1 MADYFNDRFY
11 TSETIDPVKIFNPAQ
26 QVRKRNANVKIDDI
40 EGTLHIYGLTNPIV
54 VCESKV
60 SEQQDDYEYHLV
72 DGQRRLTACLNQKMT
87 DVPIRVFKKGEIIPE
102 AEIEA
107 LATILNITNLA
118 MKKGDIWDQ
127 IKKQFFING
136 SDAKKTAKV
145 TGFPYEIVKEAVAEH
160 RIDETPNARQVMDYI
175 VDKGLLQSH
184 TTQIMDRII
193 DICLKDDNSVDLS
206 KAKKLHDV
214 LVGEDY
220 PVQKNILSAAE
231 MDPKG
236 EVKTWQQDGK
246 NQVVTTNITVPFA
259 QEEKSKI
266 ESYLENNELGVNV
279 KQFIYDLVMD
289 EIN

>member
-1 MADYFNDRFY
+1 MADYFNDNFY
-11 TSETIDPVKIFNPAQ
+11 TPEIIDPTKIFNPAQ

-40 EGTLHIYGLTNPIV
+40 EGTLHLYGLTNPIV
-54 VCESKV
+54 VCESKI
-60 SEQQDDYEYHLV
+60 SKEQSDYDYHLV
-72 DGQRRLTACLNQKMT
+72 DGQRRLTACLNQKMK
-87 DVPIRVFKKGEIIPE
+87 DVPIRVYKKGQIIPE
-102 AEIEA
+102 EEIEA

-127 IKKQFFING
+127 IKKQYFING
-136 SDAKKTAKV
+136 NDARKTAQA

-160 RIDETPNARQVMDYI
+160 RIDEIPNARKVMDYI
-175 VDKGLLQSH
+175 VDKGMLTSH

-193 DICLKDDNSVDLS
+193 DICLKDNNSVDLS

-220 PVQKNILSAAE
+220 PVQKNILAAAE
-231 MDPKG
+231 MDPQG

-246 NQVVTTNITVPFA
+246 NQVVTTNISVPFA
-259 QEEKSKI
+259 TEDKSMI
-266 ESYLENNELGVNV
+266 ENYLEDNELGVDV

-289 EIN
+289 EVK

>member
-1 MADYFNDRFY
+1 MADYFNDSFY
-11 TSETIDPVKIFNPAQ
+11 TPEIIDPTKIFNPAQ

-40 EGTLHIYGLTNPIV
+40 EGTLHLYGLTNPII
-54 VCESKV
+54 VCESKI
-60 SEQQDDYEYHLV
+60 SKEQSDYDYHLV
-72 DGQRRLTACLNQKMT
+72 DGQRRLTACLNQKMK
-87 DVPIRVFKKGEIIPE
+87 DVPIRVYKKGQIIPE
-102 AEIEA
+102 EEIEA

-127 IKKQFFING
+127 IKKQYFING
-136 SDAKKTAKV
+136 NDARKTAQA

-160 RIDETPNARQVMDYI
+160 RIDEIPNARKVMDYI
-175 VDKGLLQSH
+175 VDKGMLTSH

-193 DICLKDDNSVDLS
+193 DICLKDNNSVDLS

-220 PVQKNILSAAE
+220 PVQKNILAAAE
-231 MDPKG
+231 MDPQG

-246 NQVVTTNITVPFA
+246 NQVVTTNISVPFA
-259 QEEKSKI
+259 TEEKSMI
-266 ESYLENNELGVNV
+266 ESYLEDNELGVDV

-289 EIN
+289 EVK